1 MLSGFSL
8 LCRRYARWPRSC
20 KVSKGRPIPLFRSL
34 NDDRG
39 RGVIS
44 PVPTFF
50 RQLQLFPSESLKIFA
65 KLRPEKKRTA
75 RNQLLEITSPYLLPG
90 YRPTHGLKL
99 KHGSDRFRRFNPLCP
114 TGCFP
119 DVAPTIKGPSVAPSS
134 RELIPKNVVAARQS
148 LPDWWPR
155 WRPPVDW
162 YHCRG
167 REFLGR
173 FYAAARVHHRLPA

>member
-1 MLSGFSL
+1 MSAI
-8 LCRRYARWPRSC
+8 R
-20 KVSKGRPIPLFRSL
+20 KVAKKLQGVEGSRPIPLFRSL

-65 KLRPEKKRTA
+65 KLRPEKKP
-75 RNQLLEITSPYLLPG
+75 LETNYSKLPRPTSS
-90 YRPTHGLKL
+90 RPTHGLKL

-119 DVAPTIKGPSVAPSS
+119 DVVPTIKGPSVAPSS

>member
-65 KLRPEKKRTA
+65 KLRPEKKP
-75 RNQLLEITSPYLLPG
+75 LETNYSKLPRLTSS
-90 YRPTHGLKL
+90 RPTHGLKL

-114 TGCFP
+114 TSLFP
-119 DVAPTIKGPSVAPSS
+119 RRRPDDQGTKCRPV
-134 RELIPKNVVAARQS
+134 IPRINPKKRCRRAS
-148 LPDWWPR
+148 K
-155 WRPPVDW
+155 PP
-162 YHCRG
+162 
-167 REFLGR
+167 
-173 FYAAARVHHRLPA
+173 

>member
-114 TGCFP
+114 TSLFP
-119 DVAPTIKGPSVAPSS
+119 RRRPDDQGTKCRPV
-134 RELIPKNVVAARQS
+134 IPRINPKKRCRRAS
-148 LPDWWPR
+148 K
-155 WRPPVDW
+155 PP
-162 YHCRG
+162 
-167 REFLGR
+167 
-173 FYAAARVHHRLPA
+173 